1 MLKWLVSHGR
11 ELKDTPI
18 EALTMCHA
26 GQDEMI
32 LMQHIAEEIIRQSDD
47 AEFHTI
53 FDLSYTDSS
62 TIDIQGTMYL
72 KALMI
77 KLFELNSTSRLTQH
91 QRVEEAIWSCGKRGE
106 VAPW

>member
-1 MLKWLVSHGR
+1 
-11 ELKDTPI
+11 
-18 EALTMCHA
+18 MCHA
-26 GQDEMI
+26 GREEMI
-32 LMQHIAEEIIRQSDD
+32 GMQRAAADIIRQSVD

-77 KLFELNSTSRLTQH
+77 KLFDLNSTSRATQY
-91 QRVEEAIWSCGKRGE
+91 QRVEAYRPMGREQTIDISMHNNMPPSC
-106 VAPW
+106 